1 VETLEQLE
9 TLKAMG
15 CDSLQGYYF
24 SKPVPPADIP
34 GLLDRIWEMGG
45 PATKQRGAEVSIAS
59 D

>member
-1 VETLEQLE
+1 
-9 TLKAMG
+9 MG